1 MLSRASNQPCFALTR
16 CTSFREPSPLGPT
29 VPAVQ
34 ALGLIADLHCQ
45 GAYVLVKSVKLQD
58 FNCTKPVIRYDE
70 DFFYVEKDV
79 EVIEDMK
86 GVLTTE
92 FTLKRHLM
100 KAPLGLEVRVV
111 K

>member
-1 MLSRASNQPCFALTR
+1 
-16 CTSFREPSPLGPT
+16 
-29 VPAVQ
+29 
-34 ALGLIADLHCQ
+34 
-45 GAYVLVKSVKLQD
+45 VLVKSVKFQG

-100 KAPLGLEVRVV
+100 KALLGLEVRVV
-111 K
+111 SDPGSSPILWQGRPPGWPAQAAHHIRHRKAGVGNL